1 MPEKKPCIGVESAA
15 VEVEEGP
22 DDDEAEEPPV
32 AVRAAELVSATAVDD
47 VSGARRMRCIALPL
61 FCEKMFLL
69 YFFRTDR
76 FGCACQFVRFPL
88 FVPQPLLRLLRESDM
103 CVCVECLF

>member
-1 MPEKKPCIGVESAA
+1 MPEKKPRIGVESAA

-69 YFFRTDR
+69 YFELTVSEVSASL
-76 FGCACQFVRFPL
+76 FGFL
-88 FVPQPLLRLLRESDM
+88 
-103 CVCVECLF
+103 CLCPAVSTVTSGV